1 MTFSFPSITTLINA
15 DTNGLVTFM
24 LTSKFANPTNN
35 YTFASKEN
43 GDYAIPT
50 LTLVTTVPE
59 PSSLALFGLGMLG
72 FAGFSRLR
80 KK

>member
-1 MTFSFPSITTLINA
+1 
-15 DTNGLVTFM
+15 M